1 MGTYN
6 INCTNCDRF
15 SRAGHKCQYCDR
27 KLLKQINAVMGA
39 DLVGGE
45 GNPQEE
51 GTVKPKSAP
60 KGKKDEGHRGS
71 NKNKDKDQ
79 NKKNEKK

>member
-1 MGTYN
+1 MGAYN
-6 INCTNCDRF
+6 INCTNRDRF
-15 SRAGHKCQYCDR
+15 SGAGHKCQYCGR
-27 KLLKQINAVMGA
+27 KLLKQINAVIGA

-60 KGKKDEGHRGS
+60 KGKKDEGHRGL